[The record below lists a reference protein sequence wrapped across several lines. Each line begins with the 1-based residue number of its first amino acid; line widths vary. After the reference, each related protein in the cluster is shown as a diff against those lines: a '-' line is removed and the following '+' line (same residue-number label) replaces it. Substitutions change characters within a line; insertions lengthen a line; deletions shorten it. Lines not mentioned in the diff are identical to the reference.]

1 MRVIINGKEEYI
13 DKERLTVSEL
23 LKEKKVEMPETVS
36 VQLNSSFVRRN
47 DFNSTFIKENDKV
60 DFLYFMGGGG

>member
-47 DFNSTFIKENDKV
+47 DFNSTFIKENYKV